1 MENRE
6 EKKKHFFTRG
16 KKQEASK
23 LRQNPFSVARLMT
36 EL

>member
-6 EKKKHFFTRG
+6 EKKTTFFYSW